1 MSGERRNR
9 ERDIDGMRRGHKA
22 GFCGYLPSFRG
33 QELIKEME
41 KDNQENVQKVERK
54 GFQGGMANG
63 PRHFYKVRKNLAG
76 QEKQLNLVLRVSFKS
91 TFLGEGNR
99 EAMS

>member
-9 ERDIDGMRRGHKA
+9 ERDIDGMRRGHKD

-54 GFQGGMANG
+54 GFQGG
-63 PRHFYKVRKNLAG
+63 HG
-76 QEKQLNLVLRVSFKS
+76 QWTQTLLQGEEE
-91 TFLGEGNR
+91 LGCPGKT
-99 EAMS
+99 AKFGIKGIF